1 MADREAASA
10 VQAGAASMNPWLLL
24 AGTIV
29 TEVIGTLCLR
39 LSEGFSKPAWIIGT
53 AVCYGLAFWG
63 LAIVMKR
70 IDMSITYAVWS
81 GVGTVLTAIVGILL
95 FKEGVSMAKLS
106 GIGMVVGGVVLL
118 NMSGASH

>member
-1 MADREAASA
+1 
-10 VQAGAASMNPWLLL
+10 MNPWLLL

-29 TEVIGTLCLR
+29 SEVICTLCLK
-39 LSEGFSKPAWIIGT
+39 LSDGFSKPLWIIGT
-53 AVCYGLAFWG
+53 AICYGLAFWG

-81 GVGTVLTAIVGILL
+81 GVGTVLTAVVGILL
-95 FKEGVSMAKLS
+95 FKDGVSMAKLS

-118 NMSGASH
+118 NVSGASH

>member
-1 MADREAASA
+1 
-10 VQAGAASMNPWLLL
+10 MNPWLLL
-24 AGTIV
+24 ACTIV
-29 TEVIGTLCLR
+29 SEVIGTLCLK
-39 LSEGFSKPAWIIGT
+39 LSDGFSKPLWIIGT
-53 AVCYGLAFWG
+53 AICYGLAFWG

-81 GVGTVLTAIVGILL
+81 GVGTVLTAVVGILL

-118 NMSGASH
+118 NVSGASH

>member
-1 MADREAASA
+1 
-10 VQAGAASMNPWLLL
+10 MNPWLLL
-24 AGTIV
+24 ACTIV
-29 TEVIGTLCLR
+29 SEVIGTLCLK
-39 LSEGFSKPAWIIGT
+39 LSDGFSKPLWIVGT
-53 AVCYGLAFWG
+53 AICYGLAFWG

-81 GVGTVLTAIVGILL
+81 GVGTVLTAVVGILL

-118 NMSGASH
+118 NVSGASH

>member
-1 MADREAASA
+1 
-10 VQAGAASMNPWLLL
+10 MNPWLLL
-24 AGTIV
+24 ACTIV
-29 TEVIGTLCLR
+29 SEVIGTLCLK
-39 LSEGFSKPAWIIGT
+39 LSDGFSKLLRIVGT
-53 AVCYGLAFWG
+53 AICYGLAFWG

-81 GVGTVLTAIVGILL
+81 GVGTVLTAVVGILL

-118 NMSGASH
+118 NVSGASH

>member
-1 MADREAASA
+1 
-10 VQAGAASMNPWLLL
+10 MNPWLLL

-95 FKEGVSMAKLS
+95 FKEGVSTAKLS

>member
-1 MADREAASA
+1 
-10 VQAGAASMNPWLLL
+10 MNPWLML
-24 AGTIV
+24 ACTIV
-29 TEVIGTLCLR
+29 SEVIGTLCLK
-39 LSEGFSKPAWIIGT
+39 LSDGFSKPLWIVGT
-53 AVCYGLAFWG
+53 AICYGLAFWG

-81 GVGTVLTAIVGILL
+81 GVGTVLTAVVGILL

-118 NMSGASH
+118 NVSGASH

>member
-1 MADREAASA
+1 M
-10 VQAGAASMNPWLLL
+10 
-24 AGTIV
+24 
-29 TEVIGTLCLR
+29 IGTLCLN
-39 LSEGFSKPAWIIGT
+39 LSDGFSKPLWIVGT
-53 AVCYGLAFWG
+53 AICYGLAFWG

-81 GVGTVLTAIVGILL
+81 GVGTVLTAVVGILL

-118 NMSGASH
+118 NVSGASH

>member
-1 MADREAASA
+1 
-10 VQAGAASMNPWLLL
+10 MNPWLLL
-24 AGTIV
+24 ACTIV
-29 TEVIGTLCLR
+29 SAVIGTLCLK
-39 LSEGFSKPAWIIGT
+39 LSDGFSKPLWIVGT
-53 AVCYGLAFWG
+53 AICYGLAFWG

-81 GVGTVLTAIVGILL
+81 GVGTVLTAVVGILL

-118 NMSGASH
+118 NVSGASH

>member
-1 MADREAASA
+1 
-10 VQAGAASMNPWLLL
+10 MNPWLLL

-29 TEVIGTLCLR
+29 TEVIGTLCLK
-39 LSEGFSKPAWIIGT
+39 LSDGFSKPLWIIGT
-53 AVCYGLAFWG
+53 AICYGLAFGG

-81 GVGTVLTAIVGILL
+81 GVGTVLTAVVGILL

-118 NMSGASH
+118 NVSGASH